1 MRATPA
7 TCLHRKTLPRC
18 RTHCRTSPLPYA
30 LAVQVKPYEALL
42 GDVSAAA
49 ASGARLWLD
58 PARVSY
64 AVYQAAAAAAKGETG
79 RVQGW
84 GS

>member
-1 MRATPA
+1 M
-7 TCLHRKTLPRC
+7 
-18 RTHCRTSPLPYA
+18 LPYA
-30 LAVQVKPYEALL
+30 LSYISTAVRLLTVQVKPYEALL

-64 AVYQAAAAAAKGETG
+64 AVYQAAAAAAKGEREGGACVSVGG
-79 RVQGW
+79 RGE
-84 GS
+84 G